1 MEDTPDNI
9 ASQDKTICRVCQ
21 LLQRHSLM
29 RWLTQFQLKQAGD
42 RLGSCRSCSR
52 PAFFTGLPLLSSAQV
67 SKEDLLKKD
76 AKRNAKDKMLF
87 TLPDVACIVKKNWKE
102 KKKQQQ
108 TGKEAISG
116 IKTTNNRVKISWQRP
131 KKCAFNWHAHIIRSH
146 SLSRRRHLGFLRWRW
161 RWQRDGKN
169 IRGEE
174 NWYFKIPIH
183 FKFYTPSFLYSLGG
197 QQISKPFSQPARM
210 FVNQPASQPLSPSD
224 NQSTHHSANQSS
236 SKKVSQPATLPFIQ
250 AVNWVSFN

>member
-1 MEDTPDNI
+1 M
-9 ASQDKTICRVCQ
+9 
-21 LLQRHSLM
+21 
-29 RWLTQFQLKQAGD
+29 
-42 RLGSCRSCSR
+42 LGSCSSCST
-52 PAFFTGLPLLSSAQV
+52 PAFFTRLSLLSSAQL
-67 SKEDLLKKD
+67 SKEDLSKKD
-76 AKRNAKDKMLF
+76 AKRNAKGMMILP
-87 TLPDVACIVKKNWKE
+87 LPDVACLVKKTKIKKK
-102 KKKQQQ
+102 KKKQKQ

-174 NWYFKIPIH
+174 HWYFKIPIH
-183 FKFYTPSFLYSLGG
+183 FMFCIPSFLYSLGG

-250 AVNWVSFN
+250 AVNWVSFNYPSSFTPPNF